1 VAYRKSLRT
10 GKVGAGELDLVVAAT
25 AFNDKILVLEAVWT
39 VIMPAKKK
47 GTKSGELCCWLAEG
61 KASIPE
67 HLGGLISGVF
77 SSDIV
82 VNPKHYP

>member
-47 GTKSGELCCWLAEG
+47 GTLLLAGGGEGISSG
-61 KASIPE
+61 IP
-67 HLGGLISGVF
+67 
-77 SSDIV
+77 
-82 VNPKHYP
+82 